1 MIKRLVIAIIVL
13 GLVAVGIVGFEMF
26 RSKMIE
32 DFFTSREAP
41 AVTVPVFEVEPRQW
55 TPVISAIGTVVAVR
69 GVELTVE
76 AAGIVKELG
85 FTANDSVEGGQLL
98 VRLDDAV
105 QVADLNAGRTQ
116 ARLDEQALKRTQ
128 ELRERGVTS
137 GVNLDEAE
145 ARAESSRAQVA
156 KLEAVLST
164 KRLRAPFAGTIGI
177 PNVDLGSY
185 VTPGTEIATLQDL
198 DTLYADFK
206 VPEQQFALL
215 DIGQTVRVG
224 PEEGSLRLEGQI
236 SGIDPRINP
245 ATRLVSVRAE
255 VENGDA
261 QLVPGQFVQIE
272 VQLPR
277 EGDVLTIPQTALV
290 TSLYGDHVYIVRQ
303 AEDDADKLVA
313 RQAFVTAGRRT
324 GGMVEIVEG
333 LEPGDRVITAGQNRL
348 SNGTPVTP
356 DNDVE
361 PAVSTEGDMGGAGAQ
376 PGDGDADAAGTP
388 AGETETHPAAG
399 EAETG
404 PDAGTAGAG
413 EAEVPESGADGGPDA
428 NGAAQE

>member
-1 MIKRLVIAIIVL
+1 MKKRLAIAIIIL
-13 GLVAVGIVGFEMF
+13 GLVGVGIVGFDMF
-26 RSKMIE
+26 RAKMIE
-32 DFFTSREAP
+32 DFFTTREAP
-41 AVTVPVFEVEPRQW
+41 AVTVPVYEVEPRQW

-76 AAGIVKELG
+76 AAGIVTNME
-85 FTANDSVEGGQLL
+85 FSANDAVEDGQLL

-116 ARLDEQALKRTQ
+116 ARLDKQALERAK

-137 GVNLDEAE
+137 GVSLDESE
-145 ARAESSRAQVA
+145 GRAETSRAQVA

-177 PNVDLGSY
+177 PQVDLGNY
-185 VTPGTEIATLQDL
+185 VTPGTVIATLQDL

-206 VPEQQFALL
+206 VPEQQFPLL
-215 DIGQTVRVG
+215 KIGQTVHVG
-224 PEEGSLRLEGQI
+224 PEEGSLTLEGSI

-255 VENGDA
+255 VDNGDA

-272 VQLPR
+272 VQLPV

-290 TSLYGDHVYIVRQ
+290 TSLYGDHIYVVRQ
-303 AEDDADKLVA
+303 AENDSDKLVA

-324 GGMVEIVEG
+324 GGMIEVVKG

-348 SNGTPVTP
+348 SNGTPVIP
-356 DNDVE
+356 DNDVSPE
-361 PAVSTEGDMGGAGAQ
+361 VAAEGDMGGPEADA
-376 PGDGDADAAGTP
+376 GDADASTPSPDNAAKDETEVDAAGT
-388 AGETETHPAAG
+388 
-399 EAETG
+399 EAN
-404 PDAGTAGAG
+404 
-413 EAEVPESGADGGPDA
+413 EADVAEPDA
-428 NGAAQE
+428 NKAAQE